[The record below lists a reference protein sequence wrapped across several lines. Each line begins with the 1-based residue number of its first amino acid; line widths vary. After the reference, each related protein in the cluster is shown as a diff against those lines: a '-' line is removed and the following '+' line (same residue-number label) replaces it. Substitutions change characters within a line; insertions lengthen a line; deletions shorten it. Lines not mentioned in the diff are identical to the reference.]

1 MQPALSRRNHPVPKL
16 FLFIMPLVTLTSDIG
31 SQDYLVGAIKGRLLR
46 IDPAFQ
52 IIDISHSLSPFNY
65 PQAAYVCRSAI
76 RNFPEFTFHVV
87 LINLFES
94 KPEQLLLAF
103 HNNQYVICA
112 DNGLLSMILEDKPE
126 MVIGI
131 PLEKAAIKNTL
142 YCIDIAARAITQ
154 LANGEPVERIGI
166 PDAEYNEKNPLRPLL
181 GESWIEG
188 QIIFID
194 NFENVVVNI
203 TQEQFEQQR
212 KGRRFKIV
220 FKRDEVIERI
230 SGSYADV
237 PQGEKLVLFNSAGY
251 MEIAINKGN
260 AAGLFGLR
268 GFNENTESHAMMHNR
283 LFYQTVKVFF
293 E

>member
-1 MQPALSRRNHPVPKL
+1 V
-16 FLFIMPLVTLTSDIG
+16 
-31 SQDYLVGAIKGRLLR
+31 
-46 IDPAFQ
+46 
-52 IIDISHSLSPFNY
+52 
-65 PQAAYVCRSAI
+65 
-76 RNFPEFTFHVV
+76 
-87 LINLFES
+87 NLFES
-94 KPEQLLLAF
+94 KPEQLLFAF
-103 HNNQYVICA
+103 HKDQYLICA
-112 DNGLLSMILEDKPE
+112 DNGLIGMILEEKPE

-131 PLEKAAIKNTL
+131 PLEKTAIKNTL
-142 YCIDIAARAITQ
+142 YCIDVAAKAIMQ
-154 LANGEPVERIGI
+154 FANGEPVQRIGV
-166 PDAEYNEKNPLRPLL
+166 PDVQYIEKNPLKPLL
-181 GESWIEG
+181 GENWIEG

-212 KGRRFKIV
+212 KGRHFKIV

-260 AAGLFGLR
+260 AAGLFGLK
-268 GFNENTESHAMMHNR
+268 GYSEGSQQVSAILQNR

>member
-1 MQPALSRRNHPVPKL
+1 
-16 FLFIMPLVTLTSDIG
+16 MPLITLTSDIG
-31 SQDYLVGAIKGRLLR
+31 QQDYLVGAIKGRLLR
-46 IDPAFQ
+46 INPEFQ
-52 IIDISHSLSPFNY
+52 IIDISHNLSPFNY

-76 RNFPEFTFHVV
+76 KNFPEYTYHIV
-87 LINLFES
+87 LVNMFES
-94 KPEQLLLAF
+94 KPDQMLMAF
-103 HNNQYVICA
+103 HKDHYLICA
-112 DNGLLSMILEDKPE
+112 DNGLLGMIVEDNLD
-126 MVIGI
+126 MIMGI
-131 PLEKAAIKNTL
+131 PLDKVAIKNTL
-142 YCIDIAARAITQ
+142 YCIDVIAKAITQ
-154 LANGEPVERIGI
+154 LSNGDALSSIGI
-166 PDAEYNEKNPLRPLL
+166 MDASYIEKNPLRPLL
-181 GESWIEG
+181 GDNWIEG

-220 FKRDEVIERI
+220 FKRDEIIERI

-237 PQGEKLVLFNSAGY
+237 VQGEKLVLFNSAGY

-260 AAGLFGLR
+260 AAGLFGLK
-268 GFNENTESHAMMHNR
+268 GFTGKDPQVTSMMQNR